1 MFEDT
6 NFTPSDNSLYTENS
20 KYRSEWKKNDI
31 EWIRASEMVKNPQ
44 FFLGGAARFDVK
56 QGSYFNSDYLPIYMY
71 EENFKISMI
80 SYIILKPVIERE
92 LFFKLD
98 KGHSFLNHWFVQSSL
113 DTIWGYFH
121 LKSAEVSLKI
131 SQK

>member
-20 KYRSEWKKNDI
+20 KYRSEWKKNNI
-31 EWIRASEMVKNPQ
+31 EWIRASEMVKNPK

-56 QGSYFNSDYLPIYMY
+56 QGSYFNSDYLPTYKY
-71 EENFKISMI
+71 EENLKI
-80 SYIILKPVIERE
+80 
-92 LFFKLD
+92 FKLD
-98 KGHSFLNHWFVQSSL
+98 KGHSFLNHWFVRFSL
-113 DTIWGYFH
+113 HTICSYFH

>member
-1 MFEDT
+1 ME
-6 NFTPSDNSLYTENS
+6 E
-20 KYRSEWKKNDI
+20 KWKKKDI

-56 QGSYFNSDYLPIYMY
+56 QGSYFNSDYLPIYKY
-71 EENFKISMI
+71 EENFKISVI
-80 SYIILKPVIERE
+80 SYIILKPVIESE

-98 KGHSFLNHWFVQSSL
+98 KGHSFLKHWFVQSSL
-113 DTIWGYFH
+113 DTIWSYFH